1 MEFID
6 LNAQQKVL
14 GKKIDDCLAR
24 VLRHGKYIMG
34 PEVQD
39 LERNLASFCGA
50 DYAISCANGTDAL
63 QLACMA
69 LNLGVGDAVMV
80 PSFSFAATAEGPCLV
95 GATPIFVDCD
105 PLTFNMDPESLLRSL
120 DQSKKLGLRAKAVIS
135 VDLFGIP
142 ANYPE
147 ILKITEAYSLQLICD
162 SAQGWGSSIEGQMT
176 GTFGT
181 ITTTS
186 FFPSKP
192 LGCYGDGGALF
203 TQDYDLSEKLKS
215 LRAHGK
221 GSQKYDNIRVGI
233 NSRLDTLQAAILLEK
248 LALYSGE
255 IEGRNQVAARYTKAL
270 KRTIQTPTVPVGY
283 QSIWAQYTVRANNF
297 RHRADC
303 MAALK
308 ADSIPSM
315 IYYPTP
321 LHMQSA
327 YKDFPQDPNGLP
339 NSERIADQVFSLPM
353 HPYLAVEEQQKVINS
368 LQKFCKH
375 SIFDKFNQTIT

>member
-6 LNAQQKVL
+6 LNPQKKIL
-14 GKKIDDCLAR
+14 GKRIDDCIAR
-24 VLRHGKYIMG
+24 VLRHNKYIMG

-39 LERNLASFCGA
+39 LEKNLASFCGA
-50 DYAISCANGTDAL
+50 ENAISCANGTDAL

-69 LNLGVGDAVMV
+69 LNLGVGDAVLV

-105 PLTFNMDPESLLRSL
+105 PLTFNMDTESLVRSIEH
-120 DQSKKLGLRAKAVIS
+120 SKKLGLTAKAVIS
-135 VDLFGIP
+135 VDLFGLP
-142 ANYPE
+142 ANYPK
-147 ILKITEAYSLQLICD
+147 ILKITKAHSLQLICD
-162 SAQGWGSSIEGQMT
+162 SAQGWGSSIDGKMT
-176 GTFGT
+176 GTFGA

-203 TQDYDLSEKLKS
+203 TQDPDLNVKLKS
-215 LRAHGK
+215 LRSHGK
-221 GSQKYDNIRVGI
+221 GDQKYDNIRVGI

-248 LALYSGE
+248 LALYSDE
-255 IEGRNQVAARYTKAL
+255 IERRNKIAARYTKAL
-270 KRTIQTPTVPVGY
+270 EKTIKTPTVPARY
-283 QSIWAQYTVRANNF
+283 QSIWAQYTLRANNF

-315 IYYPTP
+315 VYYPTP
-321 LHMQSA
+321 LHLQNA
-327 YKDFPQDPNGLP
+327 YRDFPQDPKGLP
-339 NSERIADQVFSLPM
+339 NSEQLANQVFSIPM
-353 HPYLAVEEQQKVINS
+353 HPYLAVEEQQKVISS
-368 LQKFCKH
+368 LQKV
-375 SIFDKFNQTIT
+375 